1 MKSED
6 LGLPV
11 FYQEY
16 PEYFDSPDDRYSSI
30 EKNQAVE
37 ELLKKYDAKKVLDL
51 TCGTGSQVIYLSSR
65 GYHVIGAD
73 FSPKLVKIAREKSK
87 KQNLDINFFDGDMR
101 SLHVGEF
108 DAVIT
113 IDNAIG
119 HLVKNDFEIALQN
132 IYSNLRSGGIYIFD
146 ILNID
151 ALTNK
156 VLEEDCKKMTG
167 SQITK
172 DGTEIQNIRSSSIDY
187 QNGLIN
193 STNQLTF
200 IRDGQKEEINNQSSL
215 QIYNMNELRH
225 VLEKNNFQVLEQF
238 KIDAFT
244 FKRDDKGY
252 SIMTVAQKV

>member
-37 ELLKKYDAKKVLDL
+37 ALVKRYDAKKILDL
-51 TCGTGSQVIYLSSR
+51 TCGTGSQVIYLASR

-73 FSPKLVKIAREKSK
+73 FSPKLVKIACEKSK
-87 KQNLDINFFDGDMR
+87 KQNLDVDFLDGDMR
-101 SLHVGEF
+101 SLYIGEF

-119 HLVKNDFEIALQN
+119 HLVKDDFEIALQN
-132 IYSNLRSGGIYIFD
+132 IHSNLRSGGIYIFD

-151 ALTNK
+151 ALTDE
-156 VLEEDCKKMTG
+156 VLAEDCKKMTDI
-167 SQITK
+167 QTMK
-172 DGTEIQNIRSSSIDY
+172 DGTEIQNIRSFSIDY

-200 IRDGQKEEINNQSSL
+200 TRNGQKEEIKNQSSL
-215 QIYNMNELRH
+215 QIYGMNELRH
-225 VLEKNNFQVLEQF
+225 VLEKNNFQVVEQF